1 MLKIL
6 CSLLVLGKYVFIK
19 LRNVLRI
26 LLLTLLKTGGLN
38 QIILTALLSK
48 DRNIN
53 NKAKKITENL
63 PVADRI
69 DKLQEK
75 EAHITIKD
83 HKDDLPIKYPV
94 N

>member
-1 MLKIL
+1 M
-6 CSLLVLGKYVFIK
+6 
-19 LRNVLRI
+19 
-26 LLLTLLKTGGLN
+26 
-38 QIILTALLSK
+38 LSK

-53 NKAKKITENL
+53 SKAKNITENL
-63 PVADRI
+63 AVAYRI